1 MENLPDVLITKV
13 KLWGNRVIRPDT
25 YMQILDR
32 HKPKL
37 IPVLPEISIWQQIKL
52 YSKLA
57 GFFIQILPIL
67 IKMRISYMTNDLKTT
82 IAGGV
87 KVLFLALTVFGV
99 NTGHITEAIVTTVG
113 YAIVDLIQAWYTN
126 KQS

>member
-1 MENLPDVLITKV
+1 MQNQPDGLITTV
-13 KLWGNRVIRPDT
+13 KLLGSKIVRPNT
-25 YMQILDR
+25 YVKILDR

-37 IPVLPEISIWQQIKL
+37 IPVIPEINIWQQIKL

-113 YAIVDLIQAWYTN
+113 YAIVDLVQAWYTN
-126 KQS
+126 KQN

>member
-113 YAIVDLIQAWYTN
+113 YAIVDLVQAWYTN
-126 KQS
+126 KQN

>member
-25 YMQILDR
+25 YTKILDR

-37 IPVLPEISIWQQIKL
+37 IPVVPEISIWQQIKW
-52 YSKLA
+52 YTRLA
-57 GFFIQILPIL
+57 GLFIQILPIL

-113 YAIVDLIQAWYTN
+113 YAIVDLVQAWYTN
-126 KQS
+126 KQN